1 MAYCKHESYALIP
14 FSLLDREIQKTLRE
28 EFKGCTIITI
38 AHRIDT
44 ILDSDKILV
53 MSDGVVDEFA
63 PPQELLDD
71 ETSTFS
77 EIVRHAKSEQQ

>member
-1 MAYCKHESYALIP
+1 M
-14 FSLLDREIQKTLRE
+14 LDREIQKTLRG